1 MIQRKHKDKLFN
13 YIFGNEERKDY
24 LLSLYNAL
32 NDKDYTDPA
41 DLTIT
46 TIEDIIYLGYKND
59 VSCIVAT
66 DEILSLYE
74 HQSTFNPNMPIRG
87 VFYFA
92 KLYEKFITINKLN
105 VYGTAQI
112 KLPTPQYYVFYVGK
126 GDFPE
131 RMELKLTDMFAE
143 QTDILE
149 CKAIMLNIN
158 AGYNQKLIE
167 KCKPLRDYSYFIDC
181 IYQNKKI
188 CDTIETAID
197 KAVNQCIEENV
208 LGDILLTHKAEVKD
222 MLFTEFNEEEYIEMV
237 KKESLSE
244 GIEIGKKELIQELI
258 NEGKITLEEGAKM
271 LGIAKEELEKQK

>member
-32 NDKDYTDPA
+32 NDKEYTNPD

-158 AGYNQKLIE
+158 AGYNRRIVE

-181 IYQNKKI
+181 IYQYKKI
-188 CDTIETAID
+188 YDTIETAID

>member
-32 NDKDYTDPA
+32 NDKDYTDPD

-158 AGYNQKLIE
+158 AGYNKRIVE

-188 CDTIETAID
+188 YDTIETAID

-222 MLFTEFNEEEYIEMV
+222 MLFTELNEEEYIEMV
-237 KKESLSE
+237 KKER
-244 GIEIGKKELIQELI
+244 KKELIQELI
-258 NEGKITLEEGAKM
+258 KNGKLTLEEGAKM